1 MSIILN
7 LLQRSSKNPKL
18 IYIPTHAKKK
28 GETLPSSFAWK
39 SNDVI

>member
-7 LLQRSSKNPKL
+7 LLQRSSKNPKP
-18 IYIPTHAKKK
+18 IYIPTHAKK